1 MKKFNS
7 ILLIDDD
14 VATNIF
20 HKIIIKQADVT
31 HNIHAVESG
40 QAGLDYLASRGGFHS
55 QENVHPRP
63 CLIFLDI
70 NMPAMNGFEFLEE
83 YKKIPED
90 QKGLYLIVM
99 LSSSLNPDDKEKAEK
114 LFNIKEY
121 LSKPLTKE
129 SVLKIRDQY
138 LS

>member
-14 VATNIF
+14 AATNDY
-20 HKIIIKQADVT
+20 HKIIIKLADVT

-40 QAGLDYLASRGGFHS
+40 QEGLDYLSSKGDYHS
-55 QENVHPRP
+55 QENVHPKP
-63 CLIFLDI
+63 DLIFLDI
-70 NMPAMNGFEFLEE
+70 NMPAMNGFEFIEE
-83 YKKIPED
+83 YTKIPEN
-90 QKGLYLIVM
+90 QKGLHLIVM
-99 LSSSLNPDDKEKAEK
+99 LTSSLNPDDKENAEK
-114 LFNIKEY
+114 LSDIKEY

>member
-14 VATNIF
+14 VTTNIF
-20 HKIIIKQADVT
+20 HKIIIKQADIT

-40 QAGLDYLASRGGFHS
+40 QGGLDYLASRGDFHS
-55 QENVHPRP
+55 QKNVHPRP

-99 LSSSLNPDDKEKAEK
+99 LTSSLNPDDKEKAEK

>member
-14 VATNIF
+14 TATNDF
-20 HKIIIKQADVT
+20 HKIIIKLADVT

-40 QAGLDYLASRGGFHS
+40 QEGLDYLASKGDYHAK
-55 QENVHPRP
+55 ENVHPKP
-63 CLIFLDI
+63 DLIFLDI
-70 NMPAMNGFEFLEE
+70 NMPAMNGFEFIEE
-83 YKKIPED
+83 YKKMPED
-90 QKGLYLIVM
+90 QKGLHLIVM
-99 LSSSLNPDDKEKAEK
+99 LTSSLNPDDKETAEK
-114 LFNIKEY
+114 LSDIKEY

-129 SVLKIRDQY
+129 NVLKIRDQY